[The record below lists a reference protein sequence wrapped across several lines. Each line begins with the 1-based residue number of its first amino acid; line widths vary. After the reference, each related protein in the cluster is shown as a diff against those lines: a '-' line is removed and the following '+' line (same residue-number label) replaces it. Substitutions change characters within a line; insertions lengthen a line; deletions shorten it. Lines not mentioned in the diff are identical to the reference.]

1 MCRIRKGGAQEN
13 VLVKPEKVAEK
24 QAKGLTL
31 GECEFPANGPVMCT
45 TDKHGNPKNII
56 VREGKV
62 TKWLGK
68 GATLGECGGVPG

>member
-1 MCRIRKGGAQEN
+1 
-13 VLVKPEKVAEK
+13 
-24 QAKGLTL
+24 
-31 GECEFPANGPVMCT
+31 MCT